1 MPVFESSRKVQA
13 VGSSLALTLPALF
26 VKANEI
32 EKGALLEVYYNL
44 DGVLVVSLCD
54 DSGELGESV
63 VEIVESIMKKGGR
76 KKGILKVND
85 VCSV

>member
-13 VGSSLALTLPALF
+13 VGSSLAVTLPALF

-32 EKGALLEVYYNL
+32 EKGALSEVYYNL
-44 DGVLVVSLCD
+44 DGVLVVSFCD

-76 KKGILKVND
+76 MKGILQVK
-85 VCSV
+85 

>member
-32 EKGALLEVYYNL
+32 EKGELSEVYYNL
-44 DGVLVVSLCD
+44 DGVVVISFCD
-54 DSGELGESV
+54 DSGKLCESM
-63 VEIVESIMKKGGR
+63 VEIVESITKKRER
-76 KKGILKVND
+76 KEGI
-85 VCSV
+85 

>member
-13 VGSSLALTLPALF
+13 VGSSLAVTLPALF

-32 EKGALLEVYYNL
+32 EKGALSEVYYNL
-44 DGVLVVSLCD
+44 DGVLVVSFCD

-63 VEIVESIMKKGGR
+63 VEIVESIMKKGWR
-76 KKGILKVND
+76 KKGILQVK
-85 VCSV
+85 